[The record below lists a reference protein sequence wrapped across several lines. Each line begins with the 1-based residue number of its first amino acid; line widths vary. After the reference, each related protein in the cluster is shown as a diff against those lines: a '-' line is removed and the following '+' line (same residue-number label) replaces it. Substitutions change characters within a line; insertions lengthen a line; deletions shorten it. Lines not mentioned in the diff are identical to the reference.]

1 MPALSDYPAH
11 QYGAAAYPG
20 INDEVEYKDDIFVG
34 YRYADLYGRKRSL
47 KYTSQGVAYTINAP
61 KNKPV
66 FPFGYGLSYTTF
78 AYSNATLS
86 GNVVSVDITN
96 TGNREGK
103 EVVQLYVADRK
114 AALVRPMK
122 ELKAF
127 CKVALQPGETKT
139 VQFTITDD
147 MLSYFDP
154 EAHQWTVEPGMFDLL
169 IGSSSAAIHASLPYK
184 R

>member
-1 MPALSDYPAH
+1 M
-11 QYGAAAYPG
+11 
-20 INDEVEYKDDIFVG
+20 
-34 YRYADLYGRKRSL
+34 
-47 KYTSQGVAYTINAP
+47 AYTINAP

-78 AYSNATLS
+78 AYSNARLDGNTL
-86 GNVVSVDITN
+86 SVDITN
-96 TGNREGK
+96 TGSREGK

-114 AALVRPMK
+114 ASLIRPVK

-147 MLSYFDP
+147 MLSFFDP
-154 EAHQWTVEPGMFDLL
+154 EAHQWTVEPGVFDLL
-169 IGSSSAAIHASLPYK
+169 IGASSGDIRQSVAYK

>member
-1 MPALSDYPAH
+1 M
-11 QYGAAAYPG
+11 
-20 INDEVEYKDDIFVG
+20 
-34 YRYADLYGRKRSL
+34 
-47 KYTSQGVAYTINAP
+47 
-61 KNKPV
+61 
-66 FPFGYGLSYTTF
+66 
-78 AYSNATLS
+78 
-86 GNVVSVDITN
+86 DITN
-96 TGNREGK
+96 TGSREGK

-114 AALVRPMK
+114 AALVRPVK

-127 CKVALQPGETKT
+127 QKVALQPGETKT

-169 IGSSSAAIHASLPYK
+169 IGASSGDIRQSVAYK